1 MAHQRLAKY
10 LVDRPIPFYAWLR
23 QLAVERLN
31 KLHEWH
37 VRTQKRHIGREAL
50 QIPEDSAADLAKR
63 LVAIGRSPSE
73 QAQRRELHTRVQAG
87 LLQLREIDREVLLLR
102 FVEQLSIHEIA
113 AVLEISEVA
122 VKVRQ
127 YRALQRLKKQLDDL
141 VDEVG
146 K

>member
-1 MAHQRLAKY
+1 M
-10 LVDRPIPFYAWLR
+10 
-23 QLAVERLN
+23 
-31 KLHEWH
+31 
-37 VRTQKRHIGREAL
+37 

-73 QAQRRELHTRVQAG
+73 QAQRRELHMRVQAG